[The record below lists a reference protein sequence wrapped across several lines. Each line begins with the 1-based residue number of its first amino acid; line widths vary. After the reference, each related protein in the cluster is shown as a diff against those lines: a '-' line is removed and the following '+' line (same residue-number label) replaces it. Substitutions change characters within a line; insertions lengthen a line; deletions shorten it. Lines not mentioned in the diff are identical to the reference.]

1 MDLVISILTISVESM
16 AAMLLFGAWLPRCP
30 RRPHWAVAVLS
41 FVIVFFL
48 ASQLMRDITWLRT
61 LIMDGFLVLWSLPFW
76 SGGVGARV
84 ALAVCYTS
92 LVNSIDY
99 MVIGLVGT
107 FFGVSN
113 AQIYQPVKKLPHIR

>member
-16 AAMLLFGAWLPRCP
+16 AAMLLFGAWLPRYP

-61 LIMDGFLVLWSLPFW
+61 LLFGALELAIL
-76 SGGVGARV
+76 GGWHWRQGGAGRMLH
-84 ALAVCYTS
+84 LA
-92 LVNSIDY
+92 
-99 MVIGLVGT
+99 G
-107 FFGVSN
+107 
-113 AQIYQPVKKLPHIR
+113 QQH